1 MKSTRFASLCSA
13 IGLTFLS
20 IPTLH
25 AQFIVDGTREA
36 AYGVPVAVQTVSSSW
51 GTNNTLAS
59 LSVKQDGSKLYVFVA
74 GRADGNSLQ
83 LFIDSKTGGANKLV
97 NGLVN
102 GGDDEWRIH
111 NFALNGSSTTDG
123 MTFESDFSADYA
135 INIQSGGWTSLFPL
149 NPSSPQPRAYI
160 GNVNDAGGASGG
172 VVTIA
177 KRNTGIGVSDVAT
190 HANGW
195 EFEFNISSLGV
206 GTGEAEPVKFLAFII
221 TDGVNG
227 SPNQVLGPLPNSTDL
242 GGWGTFQTQNF
253 ETITG
258 VQAVTVTVSNADA
271 DSDGIPNSTDSDD
284 DNDGLSDIEEEAL
297 GTNPLSA
304 DTDQDGRNDK
314 SEVDVGTDP
323 LKKNYSSLLIAG
335 DFLNPTWSDA
345 VTSENT
351 MTLVSGEQFK
361 WQLSRRFTSAAT
373 LQYKYLA
380 GSWSTNWGASATPGT
395 AAVGGG
401 NISNQILATGL
412 YTFEFNNDTLAY
424 TFTRATKPGTYA
436 AWATAMGVTGTAS
449 DDDDS
454 DGLSNQGE
462 YDNDCDPLNNDT
474 DGDGLTDNFEVTGFN
489 DFSIATSPIT
499 PDTDGDGLRDA
510 WELQYG
516 LDPTDNGTALS
527 YVNNTGLTV
536 IANPNGGNGDPDGDT
551 LTNAQEQT
559 AGTNPLAPGTGFASA
574 FPKITVPG
582 SFNGFNAGG
591 NAVNTM
597 QLVGNFSW
605 KLIAYFAAP
614 PTGNSEYKFAAGSWD
629 TNWGPSATPG
639 VAELSTFSN
648 IQASSVLTAAGYFV
662 FTFNDST
669 LAYSLAPLDT
679 TDADNN
685 GLPDEWEAYYG
696 GYLNPKL
703 TSLDPATAYVA
714 GSTTTAAEA
723 FSAGTNPV
731 QDTTPPTIEL
741 ASGVPALTWIALNG
755 TLPAIAAA
763 DVVAADNL
771 GTPTVGIAYNVN
783 GNNVTSIPVDEPA
796 TAIVTYTATDAD
808 GNAASVA
815 RTIVIGDAAPGWRA
829 MNWPASLTLTTVGSG
844 NIYGQIFVD
853 GATATVGAAPG
864 IQAWV
869 GVNAANTDP
878 ATWDASAWTAASFN
892 AQSNANDEYVGTISG
907 ASLTPGTYYYAYRW
921 QIGSAAYFYGGIQ
934 ADGSGAGP
942 WDGTTN
948 GNGVLTVNAAVL
960 RDVTFAVDMGVQAFR
975 GTFTPG
981 TDSVYVVGDVSDW
994 TTGVVMTREGETSVY
1009 KATLNLEGTE
1019 NATRNYKFRSSVS
1032 GFEGDLDPGVP
1043 GDTTRVLTLGTA
1055 NVAQTLDTAT
1065 FNNQTEARKVTF
1077 RVDMSIQEQLGNFDP
1092 NTGTVKVAGSFNGW
1106 TGVALTAQGNG
1117 IYAGEIVIDGP
1128 ISGVTYKFLAN
1139 DAYESVAGDRTLSTS
1154 LLNLTAT
1161 TLDPVYFSDVSQV
1174 GSTFSGW
1181 SGGATLDATNLGKY
1195 AIGGASSLSATDGVK
1210 PTSTVSGGNLVLTAI
1225 VRVDDPKLSV
1235 FGEVVTSLANYGT
1248 PVATTMIDGADAA
1261 DQTGVPAGHKRQT
1274 FTVPQGADGRKF
1286 LRLKATLTP

>member
-1 MKSTRFASLCSA
+1 MKSTLFATLCVA
-13 IGLTFLS
+13 LGLASFLTPKS
-20 IPTLH
+20 N
-25 AQFIVDGTREA
+25 AQITVDGTREA
-36 AYGVPVAVQTVSSSW
+36 AYGTAVSVQSITSSW

-59 LSVKQDGSKLYVFVA
+59 LSVKQEGSKLYVFVA
-74 GRADGNSLQ
+74 GRANGNSLQ

-102 GGDDEWRIH
+102 GGGDEWRIH
-111 NFALNGSSTTDG
+111 NFALNGSSTEG
-123 MTFESDFSADYA
+123 MTFETGFNADYA
-135 INIQSGGWTSLFPL
+135 LNIQSGGWTSLFPL
-149 NPSSPQPRAYI
+149 NPSAPEPRSYI
-160 GNVNDAGGASGG
+160 GNVFDAGGASGG
-172 VVTIA
+172 VVTQA
-177 KRNTGIGVSDVAT
+177 KQNTGVGVADVAT

-195 EFEFNISSLGV
+195 EFEFNITSLGV
-206 GTGEAEPVKFLAFII
+206 GNGEAEPIKFLAFII
-221 TDGVNG
+221 TDGVNL
-227 SPNQVLGPLPNSTDL
+227 SPNQVLGSLPTGSPDL
-242 GGWGTFQTQNF
+242 GGWGTFQIQNF
-253 ETITG
+253 ETISG
-258 VQAVTVTVSNADA
+258 VQAVTVTVNNADA
-271 DSDGIPNSTDSDD
+271 DGDGTPNSSDTDD
-284 DNDGLSDIEEEAL
+284 DNDGLSDTEEGTL
-297 GTNPLSA
+297 GTNPLLV
-304 DTDQDGRNDK
+304 DTDGDGRNDK
-314 SEVDVGTDP
+314 SEVDAGTNP
-323 LKKNYSSLLIAG
+323 LKKNYNSMLIAG
-335 DFLNPTWSDA
+335 NFLNPTWSGDA
-345 VTSENT
+345 TSENT
-351 MTLVSGEQFK
+351 MSLVSGEQFQ
-361 WQLSRRFTSAAT
+361 WQLNRRFTTAGT
-373 LQYKYLA
+373 IQYKFLG
-380 GSWSTNWGASATPGT
+380 GSWAQNWGASATPGT
-395 AAVGGG
+395 ASFDSG
-401 NISNQILATGL
+401 NISSQITATGI
-412 YTFEFNNDTLAY
+412 YTFAFNNDTLTY
-424 TFTRATKPGTYA
+424 SFTRATKPGTYA
-436 AWATAMGVTGTAS
+436 AWATAMGVTGTAL

-462 YDNDCDPLNNDT
+462 YDNDSDPLSNDT

-516 LDPTDNGTALS
+516 LDPTDNGTVLS
-527 YVNNTGLTV
+527 YVNNTGLSV
-536 IANPNGGNGDPDGDT
+536 ITNPNGGNGDPDGDT

-559 AGTNPLAPGTGFASA
+559 AGTNPLAAGAGFASA
-574 FPKITVPG
+574 YPKITVPG

-605 KLIAYFAAP
+605 KLIVYFAAA
-614 PTGNSEYKFAAGSWD
+614 PTGNSEYKFAAGSWG

-669 LAYSLAPLDT
+669 LAYSLAPLGT
-679 TDADNN
+679 ADADND

-703 TSLDPATAYVA
+703 TNLNPATAYVA
-714 GSTTTAAEA
+714 ASTTTAAEA
-723 FSAGTNPV
+723 YTAGTNPV
-731 QDTTPPTIEL
+731 RDTTPPTIEL
-741 ASGVPALTWIALNG
+741 ASGVPALTWIALSG
-755 TLPAIAAA
+755 TLPTIAAA

-796 TAIVTYTATDAD
+796 TAIVTYSATDAD

-829 MNWPASLTLTTVGSG
+829 MNWPALLTLSTVGSG

-853 GATATVGAAPG
+853 GATGAAGAAPG

-878 ATWDASAWTAASFN
+878 TTWDASAWTAASFN
-892 AQSNANDEYVGTISG
+892 TQSNANDEYVGTISG
-907 ASLTPGTYYYAYRW
+907 SSLTPGTYYYAYRW
-921 QIGSAAYFYGGIQ
+921 QIGSAAYFYAGIK

-960 RDVTFAVDMGVQAFR
+960 RDVTFAVDMGVQIFK
-975 GTFTPG
+975 
-981 TDSVYVVGDVSDW
+981 
-994 TTGVVMTREGETSVY
+994 GVFDP
-1009 KATLNLEGTE
+1009 ATN
-1019 NATRNYKFRSSVS
+1019 
-1032 GFEGDLDPGVP
+1032 GVEV
-1043 GDTTRVLTLGTA
+1043 R
-1055 NVAQTLDTAT
+1055 AT
-1065 FNNQTEARKVTF
+1065 FNNFAGGVSSLSREGTSTVYSGTFQVEGAEGATNNYKFFSSGTNAVGYEGGSDRQAVLTASGAPLNTGTNFFGNLAESRKVTF
-1077 RVDMSIQEQLGNFDP
+1077 RVDMSIQEQLGNFNP
-1092 NTGTVKVAGSFNGW
+1092 STGTVKVAGSFNGW

-1154 LLNLTAT
+1154 LLNLPAT
-1161 TLDPVYFSDVSQV
+1161 TLDPVYFSDVSQI

-1274 FTVPQGADGRKF
+1274 FTVPQGADSRKF
-1286 LRLKATLTP
+1286 LRLKATLQP